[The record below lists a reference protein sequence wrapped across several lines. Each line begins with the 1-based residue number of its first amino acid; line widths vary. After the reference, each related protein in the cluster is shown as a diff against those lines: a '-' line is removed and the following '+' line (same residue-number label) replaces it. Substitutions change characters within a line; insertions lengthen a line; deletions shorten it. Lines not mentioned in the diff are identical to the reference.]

1 MAVATLEKMSNG
13 DVIDLGDVKQ
23 FKLPK
28 VERHFEKY
36 GKAVTS
42 ERLLKLNLDEEAKR
56 RIRDEKDFLITN
68 AVAVE
73 KNGTKTMDGIFSPKF
88 GHTQFDDQLGTK
100 DMYRCRCGNLAG
112 AIYLG
117 ELCPKCDTDVAFIDA
132 DLSVMGWIP
141 LKEYAIINAG
151 MFIHLQ
157 DFIGKTEIRNILKVD
172 VSKMDSN
179 GNLKYERTAK
189 SPYAHIGMSE
199 FREKFDE
206 IIDFYLK
213 RFPKKRELYDLIQEF
228 KDCVFTSHIPVYSSI
243 LRPRIEANE
252 KIRSFKAN
260 TYYDTIMKQYELIM
274 LDVGNILTILPA
286 LFEIQYEYM
295 ELYEFIVESYTG
307 KEGLFRSQFGGI
319 RIDYG
324 ARSVIINGKDLKPDE
339 VDIPYVSAIT
349 FLELEI
355 LYLLR
360 KLDDITENEAYMI
373 LNKAMR
379 EFNPKIHALCQN
391 IISKSKTPMNVLVN
405 RPPSLSDRSFRLLRV
420 RKVKNNIDDLTLSIS
435 PSLLDGF
442 AGDYDGD
449 SLAYI
454 PLKDW
459 RLIKTFELTLGPR
472 YNYISRTNGKY
483 SGRMAFIKD
492 YAIVLSELY
501 SLSAA

>member
-1 MAVATLEKMSNG
+1 LATQVEIMSNG
-13 DVIDLGDVKQ
+13 DIIDFGEVKQ

-28 VERHFEKY
+28 IEKHFERY
-36 GKAVTS
+36 GQAVES
-42 ERLLKLNLDEEAKR
+42 EQLVKLNLNEEAER
-56 RIRDEKDFLITN
+56 RIKYEKDFLITN
-68 AVAVE
+68 AIAVE
-73 KNGTKTMDGIFSPKF
+73 KNGNKTIDGIFSPKF

-100 DMYRCRCGNLAG
+100 DMYRCRCGTLAG
-112 AIYLG
+112 AIYMD
-117 ELCPKCDTDVAFIDA
+117 EFCPKCETTVEFIDA
-132 DLSVMGWIP
+132 DLSIMGWIP
-141 LKEYAIINAG
+141 LKEYTVINAG

-157 DFIGKTEIRNILKVD
+157 DFIGKTELRNILKVD

-179 GNLKYERTAK
+179 GNLRYERTTK
-189 SPYAHIGMSE
+189 SPYIHIGMME
-199 FREKFDE
+199 LREKFDE
-206 IIDFYLK
+206 VIEFYNK
-213 RFPKKRELYDLIQEF
+213 KFPKKKELYELIQEF
-228 KDCVFTSHIPVYSSI
+228 KDCVFTSYIPVYSSI

-260 TYYDTIMKQYELIM
+260 THYDTIMKQYELIT

-286 LFEIQYEYM
+286 LFEIQNEYM

-360 KLDDITENEAYMI
+360 KLDNITENEAYMI

-379 EFNPKIHALCQN
+379 EFNPKIHALAQN
-391 IISKSKTPMNVLVN
+391 IISKSKTPINVLVN
-405 RPPSLSDRSFRLLRV
+405 RPPSLSDRSFRLLRI
-420 RKVKNNIDDLTLSIS
+420 RTVKNNIEDLTLSIS

-454 PLKDW
+454 PMKDW
-459 RLIKTFELTLGPR
+459 RLIKVFEFTLSPR
-472 YNYISRTNGKY
+472 FNYISRTNGKY
-483 SGRMAFIKD
+483 SNRMAFIKD

-501 SLSAA
+501 ALSA